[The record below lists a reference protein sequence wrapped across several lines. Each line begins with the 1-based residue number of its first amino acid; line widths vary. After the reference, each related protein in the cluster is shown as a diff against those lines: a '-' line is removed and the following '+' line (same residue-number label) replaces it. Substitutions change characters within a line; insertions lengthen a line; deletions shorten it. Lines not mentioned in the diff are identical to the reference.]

1 MRINFNIDGVQ
12 PYSGA
17 NPILPE
23 GEYVVEI
30 VDEKEQPLKT
40 GNGVAL
46 VFDYQ
51 IKAGQYRGVR
61 IRDWLNLNHASE
73 QAREIGQRRLKAISQ
88 SVGVE
93 RFVDT
98 RELFNRPFVIVVSQS
113 EYQGKIRNSIDEYKP
128 AHVGGSSF
136 LPTPQPAT
144 NAEPAPASAPVP
156 QTENQPMANANAA
169 PFWS

>member
-1 MRINFNIDGVQ
+1 MRINFNIDAVQ
-12 PYSGA
+12 PYSGT
-17 NPILPE
+17 NPVLPE

-30 VDEKEQPLKT
+30 VEEKEQPLKT

-61 IRDWLNLNHASE
+61 IRDWLNLNHASD
-73 QAREIGQRRLKAISQ
+73 QAREIGQRRLKAIAK

-93 RFVDT
+93 RFADT
-98 RELFNRPFVIVVSQS
+98 RELFNRPFVVVVSQS
-113 EYQGKIRNSIDEYKP
+113 EYQGKTRNSIDEYKP
-128 AHVGGSSF
+128 APNDGAEFVPANQSANAQ
-136 LPTPQPAT
+136 PIPAPIQQPA
-144 NAEPAPASAPVP
+144 NAVNS
-156 QTENQPMANANAA
+156 NAQ